1 MDVTQPFQLVCV
13 LMELDSVNASQ
24 NTQAESV
31 INVTKDITTF
41 QNVKVSKDNLYN
53 FFFYKNY
60 NVQCSNI
67 KNKII
72 SDQTSTGKP

>member
-41 QNVKVSKDNLYN
+41 QNVKVSNDNLYKI
-53 FFFYKNY
+53 FF
-60 NVQCSNI
+60 SI
-67 KNKII
+67 KCTMFFNMK
-72 SDQTSTGKP
+72 T

>member
-1 MDVTQPFQLVCV
+1 
-13 LMELDSVNASQ
+13 MELDSVNASQ

-53 FFFYKNY
+53 FFYIKITMY
-60 NVQCSNI
+60 NVLTSKI
-67 KNKII
+67 KL
-72 SDQTSTGKP
+72 